1 MLSSFPRL
9 RIIEQSWVL
18 ACLLLKIS
26 TDALL
31 HFICQIVFFSHCY
44 NSFLFILIL
53 EQDNA
58 QTIEKVMSPLHL
70 ISDCFFQ
77 TKHLKAIVGSSI
89 NHKVYLENF
98 MFNSEHSYPE
108 THAVKTGNRA
118 GALLQVPLRHCSWGR
133 TLSMEKLKRRTC
145 LPSHDDILKP

>member
-9 RIIEQSWVL
+9 RIIEQSWFLV
-18 ACLLLKIS
+18 CLLLKIS

-31 HFICQIVFFSHCY
+31 HFICQIVFF
-44 NSFLFILIL
+44 FPIVIILFFVLFL

-58 QTIEKVMSPLHL
+58 QTIEKVMSLLHL

-77 TKHLKAIVGSSI
+77 TKHLKTIFGSNI
-89 NHKVYLENF
+89 NHKVYLENS

-108 THAVKTGNRA
+108 THAVNNGNRA
-118 GALLQVPLRHCSWGR
+118 GALVQVPLRHCS
-133 TLSMEKLKRRTC
+133 
-145 LPSHDDILKP
+145 